1 MTKRDYV
8 FIEESKEIQRFS
20 LITNKDGQKE
30 IWERIAVY
38 DDSSEAVSD
47 FAKLGM
53 GFITKNYIKTKMNKK
68 YAK

>member
-1 MTKRDYV
+1 MAKRNYV

-38 DDSSEAVSD
+38 DDRSEAVSD

-53 GFITKNYIKTKMNKK
+53 GFVTKDYIQEKMNKK
-68 YAK
+68 YDE